1 MLVGVGSPPFLIPAQ
16 WNIGIFRYKQ
26 AKLHKDTYAT
36 QFSRPLLWNYSSIF
50 LGLFFH
56 GIC

>member
-26 AKLHKDTYAT
+26 AKLHKDMQHSSLVLYCEII
-36 QFSRPLLWNYSSIF
+36 QVFS
-50 LGLFFH
+50 
-56 GIC
+56 